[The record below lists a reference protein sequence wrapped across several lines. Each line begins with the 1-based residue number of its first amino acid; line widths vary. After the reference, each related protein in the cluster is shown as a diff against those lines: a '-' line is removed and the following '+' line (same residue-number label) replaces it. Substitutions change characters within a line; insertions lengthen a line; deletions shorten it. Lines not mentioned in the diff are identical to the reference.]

1 MNREGLGACSPVNFK
16 IEHSETL
23 FPAFVEPKNQFP
35 RQGSSSL
42 KFPLQSKIFNEVD
55 SW

>member
-1 MNREGLGACSPVNFK
+1 M
-16 IEHSETL
+16 L

-35 RQGSSSL
+35 RQISSSL
-42 KFPLQSKIFNEVD
+42 KFPLKSEIFNEVD